1 MKKYLIY
8 LFFSWGVL
16 YGDSN
21 VTTVVDVNITK
32 EKIAQ
37 EKVKKE
43 QQQRIKMRIETLL
56 KEKKMLDI
64 DLNTNN
70 IWLKVYSN
78 YDTYLNLKKREKEL
92 KDNIIELGS
101 KLVLTSDEEVLYDSY
116 LNDQKTV
123 QGKIQL
129 LNEYEKDP
137 FKKLLEHDEIEEIPT
152 IGNPIAVLNAM
163 SYKKQLKSSKESYN
177 SRYTSLENILTK
189 LEKEEIILSKVIA
202 LDNRTI
208 EYRVQADNL
217 KNKLDTFR
225 GLLEIF
231 ETTKNVY
238 EKKIDEINIKL
249 QRDIKSEIEK
259 TLFILSI
266 IAILIVILF
275 ILKFFSHK
283 YIADDDRAY
292 RVTKALNMTFFI
304 IVIFILLFSYI
315 ENVSY
320 LVTVLSFASAGIAIA
335 MKDWFMSIM
344 GWFVLLMGN
353 SIKIG
358 NRVKFV
364 RNGVQYVG
372 DVVDI
377 SILRMTIQE
386 DITLTTYMTNRRA
399 GRFIFVPNNFIFTDM
414 IANYS
419 HAGLKTVWDG
429 IDFIITFDSDANRAM
444 SIAKE
449 VTKKYSKGYTDIT
462 RKQLNK
468 LRSDYSLKNTNVEPR
483 IFAYFDTYGIK
494 ISSWYMTNSYATLKL
509 RSTISM
515 EIMDLIKQDNSIS
528 MAYPSQSIYR
538 DKNVR
543 EATCTPKEIVDEQ

>member
-8 LFFSWGVL
+8 LFLLCTIL
-16 YGDSN
+16 YGEGN
-21 VTTVVDVNITK
+21 VSKVIDVNITK
-32 EKIAQ
+32 EKIVQ
-37 EKVKKE
+37 DRQKEKRLSK
-43 QQQRIKMRIETLL
+43 IKALL
-56 KEKKMLDI
+56 KDKQMLDI

-78 YDTYLNLKKREKEL
+78 YDTYLTLKKREKEL
-92 KDNIIELGS
+92 EDNIRELGA
-101 KLVLTSDEEVLYDSY
+101 KLVLTSEEEILYDSY

-137 FKKLLEHDEIEEIPT
+137 FKKLLEHDEIGEPPT
-152 IGNPIAVLNAM
+152 IGNPIAVLNAI
-163 SYKKQLKSSKESYN
+163 SYKKQLNSSKENYN
-177 SRYTSLENILTK
+177 NRYKSLDDILTK

-202 LDNRTI
+202 LDNKTVS
-208 EYRVQADNL
+208 YRLQADNL

-259 TLFILSI
+259 TLFTLSI
-266 IAILIVILF
+266 IAILVVILF

-344 GWFVLLMGN
+344 GWFVLLTGN

-364 RNGVQYVG
+364 RDGVEYLG

-386 DITLTTYMTNRRA
+386 DITLTTYMRNRRA

-414 IANYS
+414 IANYT

-429 IDFIITFDSDANRAM
+429 IDFNITFDSDANKAM

-449 VTKKYSKGYTDIT
+449 VTRKYSKGYTDIT

-483 IFAYFDTYGIK
+483 IFAYIEDYGIR

-515 EIMDLIKQDNSIS
+515 EIMDLIKQEDGIS
-528 MAYPSQSIYR
+528 MAYPSQSIFI

-543 EATCTPKEIVDEQ
+543 EGTCTPKGMVDEQ